1 MRVKLGWHG
10 AGRGHTCA
18 WIQIDAVRWRLAE
31 EEIFL
36 EVRLVS
42 GATALVFEQF
52 NQELFGNAAL
62 PDPAELREET
72 EVGADP
78 MVWAGLQI
86 RSGEWIQFPNSSQK
100 ANFREACRAREAHR
114 FKSSFPVLRGL
125 TPIKKR
131 SALIEHAI
139 NYRKDISFSYVD
151 AHGNRSSRVVT
162 PFCLFQWEGE
172 WGPAHLFKG
181 HCHLD
186 DAERIFRLSRMTYLK
201 IVE

>member
-1 MRVKLGWHG
+1 MAIG
-10 AGRGHTCA
+10 GRRDLPGSTSCLRRNSIGFRA
-18 WIQIDAVRWRLAE
+18 VQSRAVRECRVARPGGTPGGNGSWCRPDGLGRPANQ
-31 EEIFL
+31 IWGMDS
-36 EVRLVS
+36 VP
-42 GATALVFEQF
+42 EQF
-52 NQELFGNAAL
+52 SEGEL
-62 PDPAELREET
+62 P
-72 EVGADP
+72 
-78 MVWAGLQI
+78 
-86 RSGEWIQFPNSSQK
+86 
-100 ANFREACRAREAHR
+100 EACRAREAHR